1 MIMTDRRDLLAAMAA
16 LPILDGRP
24 SKADPTPVAPHQF
37 DWLSGEWRIAHR
49 RLKAPGE
56 WDVFDGEATCWSILD
71 GRAHVEELR
80 IPVRDFAGLGL
91 RTLDPQAGVWID
103 WWMNAKVGKLGGEGV
118 AGGFIGGDGVFDSE
132 DRDHQGPMIVRGL
145 WDRITG
151 TSHRWRQGVSRDG
164 GTTWDWNWIMDWTKA

>member
-24 SKADPTPVAPHQF
+24 SKADPTPVAPGQF

-49 RLKAPGE
+49 RLEAPGE

-91 RTLDPQAGVWID
+91 RTLDPEAGVWID

-132 DRDHQGPMIVRGL
+132 DRDDQGPMIVRGL